1 MDTAWRRFD
10 SARGGG
16 RSAFNARMRALEVS
30 VSGLNLAPE
39 SVHLAA
45 ELAALEP
52 ALKDEDRIALIVLI
66 LVSLVALQD
75 GSTRFPVAGP
85 LSQAPMRS
93 VLGSLCAN
101 GFGDDAIATI
111 ATSIE
116 ALIQS
121 DRASAVVGRREDEY
135 KPLLYLAPYIVHHR
149 IYHCERELA
158 IRLAA
163 LLTTDTQAQ
172 ADAEKLS
179 RALQSVIARPV
190 IVQGKQIV
198 MSDEQ
203 CNVVAA
209 SARTGLTVVS
219 GGPGTGKTSIIVAI
233 MRLMVRLGVDP
244 SQIAL
249 AAPTGKAAYRMGEC
263 IGESL
268 TRIEQLDSVDQ
279 ALLDAHLEPATIHRM
294 LGYSPD
300 SGRFRHHRNNP
311 LSAKVVIVDEGS
323 MLDVTLMERLTNAI
337 APGARLI
344 LLGDANQLPSVAAGS
359 VFRDLVG
366 SAGDDVGPLTTASM
380 RLEVNHRMNSESSA
394 GRSILRA
401 ARSIN
406 DGDAKLLNS
415 IDESNTPIVARRSS
429 PEELTFAGVEFIT
442 TASREL
448 GPFLDR
454 WYLDRVRGG
463 PEIAEL
469 LAHEYVER
477 DGRFD
482 DADCERLRS
491 LFTHAGKSRILCV
504 TRVFETGADRINAR
518 LHSRAAESA
527 GVVAERAPLVVGEPL
542 IVLRNDY
549 ERGLFNG
556 DNGIRLWVR
565 RRNGSQAPMA
575 IFPRGDNFVA
585 FRFEAL
591 REFVELSYAMTVHK
605 AQGSEF
611 DSIAIVLPEKPVA
624 VLTRELIYTAVSR
637 SRTSVVIV
645 GDESTLNHAIASR
658 VERFSGLADRIKL
671 ALAG

>member
-10 SARGGG
+10 SARDGG

-30 VSGLNLAPE
+30 VSGRNLAPE

-45 ELAALEP
+45 ELAAFEP
-52 ALKDEDRIALIVLI
+52 ALKDDDRIALIVLI
-66 LVSLVALQD
+66 LVSLIALQD

-101 GFGDDAIATI
+101 GFGDDAVTTI
-111 ATSIE
+111 AASIE

-135 KPLLYLAPYIVHHR
+135 KPLLYIAPYIVHHR
-149 IYHCERELA
+149 IYHYERELA

-163 LLTTDTQAQ
+163 LLLTDTQAQ
-172 ADAEKLS
+172 VDAEKLS
-179 RALQSVIARPV
+179 RALQGVIARPV

-219 GGPGTGKTSIIVAI
+219 GGPRTGKTSIIVAI

-268 TRIEQLDSVDQ
+268 TRIERLDSVDQ

-323 MLDVTLMERLTNAI
+323 MLDLTLMERLTNAI

-359 VFRDLVG
+359 VFRDLVP
-366 SAGDDVGPLTTASM
+366 SAGNDTGPLTTASM
-380 RLEVNHRMNSESSA
+380 RLEVNHRMKSDSSA
-394 GRSILRA
+394 GRSILLA

-415 IDESNTPIVARRSS
+415 IGESNTPIVARRSS
-429 PEELTFAGVEFIT
+429 PDELTFAGVEFIT
-442 TASREL
+442 TAPREL

-454 WYLDRVRGG
+454 WYIDRVRGG

-469 LAHEYVER
+469 VAHEYVER

-482 DADCERLRS
+482 DADCERLRY
-491 LFTHAGKSRILCV
+491 LFTRAGKSRILCV
-504 TRVFETGADRINAR
+504 TRVFETGAERINAR

-527 GVVAERAPLVVGEPL
+527 GVAAERAPFVVGEPL

-565 RRNGSQAPMA
+565 RHNGSQVPMA
-575 IFPRGDNFVA
+575 IFPRGDNFAA

-591 REFVELSYAMTVHK
+591 REIVELSYAMTVHK

-611 DSIAIVLPEKPVA
+611 DSIAIVLPEKPLA

-645 GDESTLNHAIASR
+645 GDESTLNHAIAAR

-671 ALAG
+671 ALAS

>member
-16 RSAFNARMRALEVS
+16 RSEFNARMRALEAS
-30 VSGLNLAPE
+30 VSELNLAPE

-52 ALKDEDRIALIVLI
+52 ALKDDDRIALIVLI

-75 GSTRFPVAGP
+75 GSTRFPVTGP
-85 LSQAPMRS
+85 LAQAPMRR

-111 ATSIE
+111 AASIE

-121 DRASAVVGRREDEY
+121 GRASAVIGRREDEY
-135 KPLLYLAPYIVHHR
+135 KPLLYIAPYIVHQR
-149 IYHCERELA
+149 IYHYEGELA

-163 LLTTDTQAQ
+163 LLTADSQ
-172 ADAEKLS
+172 ADADAETLN
-179 RALQSVIARPV
+179 RALQAVIARPV
-190 IVQGKQIV
+190 IVNGKQIV
-198 MSDEQ
+198 MSEEQ
-203 CNVVAA
+203 CKVVAA
-209 SARTGLTVVS
+209 SARAGLTVVS

-244 SQIAL
+244 ARIAL
-249 AAPTGKAAYRMGEC
+249 TAPTGKAAYRMGEC

-268 TRIEQLDSVDQ
+268 NRIERLDSVDQ

-311 LSAKVVIVDEGS
+311 LAAKVVIVDEGS
-323 MLDVTLMERLTNAI
+323 MLDVTLMERLASAI

-344 LLGDANQLPSVAAGS
+344 LLGDADQLPSVAAGS
-359 VFRDLVG
+359 VFRDLVPP
-366 SAGDDVGPLTTASM
+366 AGDDAGPLAAASM
-380 RLEVNHRMNSESSA
+380 RLEVNHRMKSESSA
-394 GRSILRA
+394 GRSILLA

-406 DGDAKLLNS
+406 RGDTGFLNS
-415 IDESNTPIVARRSS
+415 TGESNTPIVARRSS
-429 PEELTFAGVEFIT
+429 PDELTFAGVEFIT
-442 TASREL
+442 TAPREL

-454 WYLDRVRGG
+454 WYTERVRG
-463 PEIAEL
+463 AEEMEEL
-469 LAHEYVER
+469 VAHEYLER

-482 DADCERLRS
+482 DADCERLRCV
-491 LFTHAGKSRILCV
+491 FTHAGKSRILCV
-504 TRVFETGADRINAR
+504 TRVFETGAGRINAR

-527 GVVAERAPLVVGEPL
+527 GVAAERVALVVGEPL

-556 DNGIRLWVR
+556 DNGIGLWVR
-565 RRNGSQAPMA
+565 RRNGARVPMA

-611 DSIAIVLPEKPVA
+611 DAIAIVLPEKPVA

-645 GDESTLNHAIASR
+645 GDESTLNHTIASR